1 MERPANYDTK
11 SAGLWEAFAKM
22 PVPYED
28 DYPTCLHNITELT
41 DGSLGKGDATEMW
54 QKWDISDPDDIRFS
68 HEDNGKGLEKQ
79 SDASR
84 LFTLASP
91 DRTDKD
97 HVHNMGT
104 KLAMIGAEPDYCKAY
119 WAITARRGGNPNS
132 VSKFKSPWRE
142 TGAMLDSEEIIPTDS
157 TNKHIGFKLELLGI
171 NKSVFKKH
179 ADAFMR
185 SQADALRIHSERL
198 RMKYNPC
205 VLRGRKIQIEVKKGD
220 NIAKDTLTGE
230 NWKSLQQT
238 LRDMVSQKK
247 GHLLFEVDIQH
258 KRVRGKFSLYKLDD
272 DSLVK
277 KTYPKF
283 GVKKL
288 CASRV
293 HYYNNDHL
301 MESIPLHQVIGV
313 KAQHNDYNG
322 YIGFIE
328 FWSSTDDGDN
338 FDDLAKSCTTK
349 FSLNKSC
356 ENYVEI
362 ARMFTEHAKPVLN
375 KMIKATKAAAAA
387 KKAESAIEPAVSS
400 SAAAP
405 KKKQT
410 TSVGGGAAAA
420 PLLPV
425 PPPISSSNK
434 VFGVKTRV
442 IRSDDN
448 DSDDEPLQRRP
459 LTAVGGGAAKSP
471 AKTSPPSSGI
481 LSFFKGSS
489 AAESRESILMK
500 ELKIL
505 AAKLYTTPEELAQYI
520 ADFKQ
525 KENIDLS

>member
-1 MERPANYDTK
+1 MEKPANYDKK
-11 SAGLWEAFAKM
+11 SDGLWKACAMM
-22 PVPYED
+22 PSPYGD
-28 DYPTCLHNITELT
+28 DYPTCLQNVTELT
-41 DGSLGKGDATEMW
+41 DGSVGKGDATEMW
-54 QKWDISDPDDIRFS
+54 QNWDITDPDDIQFS
-68 HEDNGKGLEKQ
+68 HEDNGPKGLEKQ
-79 SDASR
+79 TDASR

-97 HVHNMGT
+97 HVYNMGT
-104 KLAMIGAEPDYCKAY
+104 KLAMIGLQPEYCKAD
-119 WAITARRGGNPNS
+119 WAITVRRGGNPNS

-157 TNKHIGFKLELLGI
+157 TNQHIGFKYEAFGI

-179 ADAFMR
+179 ADSFME
-185 SQADALRIHSERL
+185 SAEGALRILSERF
-198 RMKYNPC
+198 RMKYNPS
-205 VLRGRKIQIEVKKGD
+205 VFRGRKMHIQVKKGD
-220 NIAKDTLTGE
+220 NIKKETLTGE

-238 LRDMVSQKK
+238 LRDMVSEKK
-247 GHLLFEVDIQH
+247 GHLLFEVDVPH
-258 KRVRGKFSLYKLDD
+258 KRVRGKISLYKLDD

-283 GVKKL
+283 GVITSG
-288 CASRV
+288 ASRV
-293 HYYNNDHL
+293 HFYNNDHL
-301 MESIPLHQVIGV
+301 MESIPLHEVIGL
-313 KAQHNDYNG
+313 AQHNDFNG

-349 FSLNKSC
+349 FSLDKSC
-356 ENYVEI
+356 ENFVEI
-362 ARMFTEHAKPVLN
+362 AKMYTVNAKPIFT
-375 KMIKATKAAAAA
+375 KMRKEKKAAAAA
-387 KKAESAIEPAVSS
+387 KKAASAIEPAVSS
-400 SAAAP
+400 STAAP

-425 PPPISSSNK
+425 PPILSTK
-434 VFGVKTRV
+434 VIKTKTNV
-442 IRSDDN
+442 IRSDDH

-459 LTAVGGGAAKSP
+459 LTAVGGGGAAKSP

-481 LSFFKGSS
+481 LSFFKGSI

-505 AAKLYTTPEELAQYI
+505 AAKLYTTPEEMAQYI

-525 KENIDLS
+525 RGNIDLS